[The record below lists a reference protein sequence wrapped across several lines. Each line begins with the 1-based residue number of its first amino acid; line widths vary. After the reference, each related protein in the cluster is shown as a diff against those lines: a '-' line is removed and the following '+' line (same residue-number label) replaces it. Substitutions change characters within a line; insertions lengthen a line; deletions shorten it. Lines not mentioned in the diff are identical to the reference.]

1 MSLGEKTKAMSEL
14 PYDARLLLNERH
26 LSESQVS
33 WGTILDVFLESVATF
48 TEFYGFNGDRRALFV
63 NFKKN
68 RREAIQMIRIYKEYR
83 RWFRRYNAHFE
94 KLMNIRFLTLC
105 ESVSA
110 KGILV

>member
-48 TEFYGFNGDRRALFV
+48 TEFYGFNGDRKSLYA
-63 NFKKN
+63 NFKTN
-68 RREAIQMIRIYKEYR
+68 RREAIQMIMIYKEYR
-83 RWFRRYNAHFE
+83 RWFRRYSAHFE
-94 KLMNIRFLTLC
+94 KLKNIRFLTLC
-105 ESVSA
+105 ESLSA
-110 KGILV
+110 KSVFV

>member
-1 MSLGEKTKAMSEL
+1 MSLGEKAKAMSEL

-26 LSESQVS
+26 LSENRVS

-48 TEFYGFNGDRRALFV
+48 TEFYGFNGDRRALFI

-83 RWFRRYNAHFE
+83 RWFRRYSAHFE
-94 KLMNIRFLTLC
+94 KLKNIRFLTLC
-105 ESVSA
+105 ESLSA
-110 KGILV
+110 KSVLV